1 MEFVAT
7 QGIALQYADGIAPAR
22 GISKGSKITLLPGRS
37 PAGTFATLVHE
48 CAQAFLHRGK
58 NRGETS
64 KCQRE
69 TEAEAVAFVVCRVV
83 GLETGSACQ
92 DYIQLDRGDASL
104 LMSSIESIRDVASRI
119 LVAISD
125 SNTGNDSVG

>member
-7 QGIALQYADGIAPAR
+7 QGIALQYADGIAPEGFPRAAKLHCCLEGHQR
-22 GISKGSKITLLPGRS
+22 GPS
-37 PAGTFATLVHE
+37 PRWSTSVRRHSFIG
-48 CAQAFLHRGK
+48 QR

-64 KCQRE
+64 KRQRE

-104 LMSSIESIRDVASRI
+104 LMSSLESIRDVASRI